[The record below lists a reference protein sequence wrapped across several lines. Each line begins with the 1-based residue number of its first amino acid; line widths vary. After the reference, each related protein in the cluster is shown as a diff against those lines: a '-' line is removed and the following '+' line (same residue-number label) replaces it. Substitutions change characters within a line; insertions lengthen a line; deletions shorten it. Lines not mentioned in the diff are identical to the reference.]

1 MQEKHGRAQV
11 SACVTIIFING
22 CRNEVDLILSR
33 ASMFAPL
40 RNVSM
45 FNSLFVGGALRDHAN
60 YSRSS
65 HDVTKIQPKFLLWCG
80 ITPEGEGV
88 LDISLGG
95 EVWPGPSY
103 PDPV

>member
-11 SACVTIIFING
+11 STCVIIIFMNR

-80 ITPEGEGV
+80 ITPEGEGGTRY
-88 LDISLGG
+88 ILGWG
-95 EVWPGPSY
+95 GVARPLIP
-103 PDPV
+103 